1 MSGPLPLKSGDI
13 VFVATPSPLYRRV
26 ARATGSKASHVGIV
40 FEDEQAGWVVAES
53 AVPRSRYRPLEQF
66 LGRSD
71 DDWFVVRRLKQE
83 LTPDQVAVLRAA
95 CDQRMGRW
103 YHLGFKYESARTFC
117 SKFVHEVYR
126 EALGIDIG
134 EVETF
139 SELLRRN
146 PGEPLGFWKLW
157 FFGFIPWQ
165 RKTVTPASQLQSPR
179 LNTIWHSG
187 NPGSA

>member
-1 MSGPLPLKSGDI
+1 MNGPLPLKSGDI
-13 VFVATPSPLYRRV
+13 VFIATPSPLYRRV

-40 FEDEQAGWVVAES
+40 FADAQAGWVVAES

-83 LTPDQVAVLRAA
+83 LTPDQVTALRAA

-103 YHLGFKYESARTFC
+103 YHLGFKHESVRTY

-126 EALGIDIG
+126 EALGVDIG

-146 PGEPLGFWKLW
+146 PQESLGFWKFW
-157 FFGFIPWQ
+157 FFGLIPRQ
-165 RKTVTPASQLQSPR
+165 HKTVTPASQLQSEWSK
-179 LNTIWHSG
+179 TVWHS
-187 NPGSA
+187 